1 MTLPGKFMSG
11 FSGLVVDSQGYFIFF
26 SVAALLGIPAII
38 LVLVIQHHYSV
49 ERNSTVTQ
57 D

>member
-1 MTLPGKFMSG
+1 LPGKFMSG

-38 LVLVIQHHYSV
+38 LVLVIQRYYRVKGDLAS
-49 ERNSTVTQ
+49 SSA
-57 D
+57 